1 MRTAAWRMIAYAL
14 IVLVGALTALPNV
27 LTPSQLASLPAW
39 MSKDQVV
46 LGLDL
51 RGGAHIALELDTKAL
66 VASRSLDL
74 MRQARAALADAD
86 VRPASVRLD
95 GNTTVITLRAADQR
109 AAAAKA
115 LARLSALEG
124 DLDQRTISPTEL
136 HLAYTDVGIASLTS
150 LAVEQSLEIVRKR
163 IDELGLAE
171 ASVQRVG
178 KERIVVQLP
187 GITAETDLG
196 TIFGSTAKLTFHKV
210 SSTAAGERLPLGY
223 SWAKL
228 RGTTERV
235 PIETRPML
243 SGEHL
248 ADARPGVDGTTGEPV
263 VTFRFDATGSRMFA
277 AITKANVGRPFA
289 IMMDGEAL
297 TAPVIQSPIIGG
309 SGQISGN
316 FTTKSASDLSAMLRA
331 GALPAPLKVVEQR
344 TVGPDEGKDAIER
357 GIFTGAI
364 GFALVVAFLCL
375 LYGRWGLVANLA
387 LGLNVILTFAA
398 LTILGATLTLPGI
411 AGIVLGI
418 GLAVDANVLINE
430 RIREETR
437 KGMSAIAALDAGFKR
452 AFSTIVDS
460 NLTALIATAL
470 LFMFGTGPVRGFAVT
485 MGLGI
490 AISMFTAVTVV
501 RVVMDEIVRRRKLKK
516 LEIEPLFRLKLVPD
530 GTAIPFMRARYMGLA
545 FSAFL
550 SLASIALFVSPG
562 LNYGVDF
569 KGGIQLDVAT
579 QTPLDVA
586 AVRARL
592 DALKLG
598 EIKLQQSGDGAE
610 LIIRVEQQAD
620 TDGAVRQI
628 KAEIVKLAP
637 DAKIHGDAVGPR
649 VSGELATTGVLAV
662 IFASLAMLA
671 YIWARFEWPFAVGAI
686 ATLVLDV
693 TKTVGFFALT
703 GLEFNLTAIAALLTL
718 IGYSVNDKVVVYDR
732 MRENMRL
739 HKSLPLREIIDRSI
753 NETLGRSLYTS
764 VTALVAMVPMAIWGG
779 SAVASF
785 AVPMVFGIIVAAS
798 SSVFIAA
805 PILLFLGDWRRS
817 RRTTRPLPAGAAA

>member
-1 MRTAAWRMIAYAL
+1 MRTSAWRMMTYAL
-14 IVLVGALTALPNV
+14 IVLMGALTALPNV
-27 LTPSQLASLPAW
+27 LTPAQLGALPDW
-39 MSKDQVV
+39 LPKHQVV

-66 VASRSLDL
+66 IAERSQDL
-74 MRQARAALADAD
+74 MRQARAALADAGI
-86 VRPASVRLD
+86 RPAAVRLD
-95 GNTTVITLRAADQR
+95 GNTTVVALRSATERDT
-109 AAAAKA
+109 AAKA
-115 LARLSALEG
+115 LTGLSAEAG
-124 DLDQRTISPTEL
+124 DIDQRAVSPTEL
-136 HLAYTDVGIASLTS
+136 RLAYTDTGIATLTA
-150 LAVEQSLEIVRKR
+150 LAADQSLEIVRKR

-178 KERIVVQLP
+178 KDRIVVQLP
-187 GITAETDLG
+187 GADGDTEILNR
-196 TIFGSTAKLTFHKV
+196 TAKLTFHMVRAPDVTGHLPPGV
-210 SSTAAGERLPLGY
+210 SWVKQHGSG
-223 SWAKL
+223 
-228 RGTTERV
+228 ERV
-235 PIETRPML
+235 PVENRPLL

-263 VTFRFDATGSRMFA
+263 VTFRFDAAGSRLFA

-289 IMMDGEAL
+289 IMVDGEVL
-297 TAPVIQSPIIGG
+297 TAPVIESPIIGG
-309 SGQISGN
+309 TGQIKGS
-316 FTTKSASDLSAMLRA
+316 FTTKSAADLSAMLRA
-331 GALPAPLKVVEQR
+331 GALPVPLKVVEKR

-357 GIFTGAI
+357 GLTTGAI

-398 LTILGATLTLPGI
+398 LTLLGATLTLPGI

-452 AFSTIVDS
+452 AFATIVDS
-460 NLTALIATAL
+460 NLTALIATTL
-470 LFMFGTGPVRGFAVT
+470 LFMFGTGPVKGFAVT

-490 AISMFTAVTVV
+490 AISMFTAVTIV
-501 RVVMDEIVRRRKLKK
+501 RVVMSEIVRRRKLKT
-516 LEIEPLFRLKLVPD
+516 LEIEPMFRLKLIPD
-530 GTAIPFMRARYMGLA
+530 GTAIPFMRARFMGLA
-545 FSAFL
+545 VSAFL
-550 SLASIALFVSPG
+550 SLASVALFVTPG

-569 KGGIQLDVAT
+569 KGGIQFDVTT
-579 QTPLDVA
+579 QTPLDVEA
-586 AVRARL
+586 TRARL
-592 DALKLG
+592 DALNLG
-598 EIKLQQSGDGAE
+598 DIKLQQSGTR
-610 LIIRVEQQAD
+610 LIVRVEQQAD
-620 TDGAVRQI
+620 TERAMGQLR
-628 KAEIVKLAP
+628 AEIAKLAP
-637 DAKIHGDAVGPR
+637 GAKIHGDAVGPR
-649 VSGELATTGVLAV
+649 VSGELATTGILAV
-662 IFASLAMLA
+662 VLASLAMLA

-693 TKTVGFFALT
+693 TKTIGFFALT
-703 GLEFNLTAIAALLTL
+703 GLEFNLTAIAAILTL

-739 HKSLPLREIIDRSI
+739 LKSIPLREIIDRSI

-764 VTALVAMVPMAIWGG
+764 ITALVALLPMAIWGG

-785 AVPMVFGIIVAAS
+785 AVPMVFGIVVAAS

-805 PILLFLGDWRRS
+805 PILLLLGDWRR
-817 RRTTRPLPAGAAA
+817 RRPAIATAAPRTAGAPGY

>member
-1 MRTAAWRMIAYAL
+1 MRTSAWRMIAYAL

-66 VASRSLDL
+66 VAARSLDL

-86 VRPASVRLD
+86 IRPASVRLD

-109 AAAAKA
+109 DAAAKA
-115 LARLSALEG
+115 LARLSASEG
-124 DLDQRTISPTEL
+124 DLNQRTISPTEL
-136 HLAYTDVGIASLTS
+136 RLAYTEVGIASLTS

-187 GITAETDLG
+187 GITADTGIDEVL
-196 TIFGSTAKLTFHKV
+196 GSTAKLTFHKV
-210 SSTAAGERLPLGY
+210 SSTASGERLPLGY

-263 VTFRFDATGSRMFA
+263 VTFRFDAVGSRMFA

-309 SGQISGN
+309 SGQISGS

-501 RVVMDEIVRRRKLKK
+501 RVVMGEIVRRRKLKK

-530 GTAIPFMRARYMGLA
+530 GTAIPFMQARFMGLA

-586 AVRARL
+586 AVRAKL

-628 KAEIVKLAP
+628 RAEIGKLAP

-686 ATLVLDV
+686 ATLMLDV

-764 VTALVAMVPMAIWGG
+764 VTALVAMLPMAIWGG

-785 AVPMVFGIIVAAS
+785 AVPMVFGITVAAS

>member
-1 MRTAAWRMIAYAL
+1 MRTSAWRMIAYAL
-14 IVLVGALTALPNV
+14 IVLLGALTALPNV
-27 LTPSQLASLPAW
+27 LTPAQLAATPDWLP
-39 MSKDQVV
+39 KDQVT

-66 VASRSLDL
+66 VAARSLDL
-74 MRQARAALADAD
+74 MRQARATLADAD
-86 VRPASVRLD
+86 IRPASIRLD
-95 GNTTVITLRAADQR
+95 GNTTVVTLRAADQR
-109 AAAAKA
+109 DAAAAA
-115 LARLSALEG
+115 LARLSSEAG
-124 DLDQRTISPTEL
+124 DLDQKTIAPTEL
-136 HLAYTDVGIASLTS
+136 RLAYTETGINTLTS
-150 LAVEQSLEIVRKR
+150 LAAEQSLEIVRKR

-171 ASVQRVG
+171 ASVARVG
-178 KERIVVQLP
+178 KDRIIVQLP
-187 GITAETDLG
+187 GINEQTDLA
-196 TIFGSTAKLTFHKV
+196 TVFGSTAKLTFHNV
-210 SSTAAGERLPLGY
+210 SMAGPAEALPPGY

-228 RGTTERV
+228 RGSTERV

-289 IMMDGEAL
+289 ILMDDEVL

-309 SGQISGN
+309 SGQISGS

-357 GIFTGAI
+357 GLLTGAI

-375 LYGRWGLVANLA
+375 LYRRWGLVANLA

-398 LTILGATLTLPGI
+398 LTLLGATLTLPGI
-411 AGIVLGI
+411 AGIILGI

-501 RVVMDEIVRRRKLKK
+501 RVVMAEIVRRRKMKT
-516 LEIEPLFRLKLVPD
+516 LEIEPMFRLKLIPD
-530 GTAIPFMRARYMGLA
+530 GTAIPFMRARFMGLA

-550 SLASIALFVSPG
+550 SLASLALFVTPG

-569 KGGIQLDVAT
+569 KGGIQLDVST
-579 QTPLDVA
+579 QKPLDVV
-586 AVRARL
+586 AVRGKL

-598 EIKLQQSGDGAE
+598 EIKLQQSGDGS
-610 LIIRVEQQAD
+610 LIVRVESQPDTQA
-620 TDGAVRQI
+620 AVRQLR
-628 KAEIVKLAP
+628 AEIVKLDPA
-637 DAKIHGDAVGPR
+637 AKIHGDAVGPR
-649 VSGELATTGVLAV
+649 VSGELATTGILAV

-739 HKSLPLREIIDRSI
+739 MKSLTLREIIDRSI

-764 VTALVAMVPMAIWGG
+764 VTALVAMLPMAIWGG

-785 AVPMVFGIIVAAS
+785 AIPMVFGIIIAAS

-805 PILLFLGDWRRS
+805 PILLFLGDWRNS
-817 RRTTRPLPAGAAA
+817 RAAQGALQLAPS